1 MSNPPQIQEIGLD
14 SIGNLSLKEKNQSMP
29 KGQYKTKSLKHRPDP
44 NAEKLKKPRWIK
56 AKLPKA
62 KDIHRVKELKN
73 IMREKGLH
81 SVCEEASCPNLGE
94 CFGHGT
100 ATFMIM
106 GDICTRKC
114 PFCDVTHGRPKP
126 LDQNEPQHLA
136 DTVKAMRL
144 KYVVI
149 TSVDRDDLR
158 DGGAQHFTNVVSE
171 LRKAMPELKVETL
184 VPDFRGRLSVALE
197 TMSQQAP
204 DVLNHNLET
213 VPRLYEE
220 ARPGADYQ
228 ASLDLLK
235 RFKEMNPQVVTKSGL
250 MVGLGET
257 MEELL
262 QVMRDLRAHNVEML
276 TVGQYLQPS
285 SYHLGVKKYWTPDEF
300 KQVETAGYEMGFTNV
315 AAGPMVRSSYHADL
329 QAKEVSDE
337 IANAIAIDA

>member
-1 MSNPPQIQEIGLD
+1 MSNPPQIQEIGIEQ
-14 SIGNLSLKEKNQSMP
+14 IGNSRSSQSQSLKERNQSMP

-44 NAEKLKKPRWIK
+44 NAERLKKPRWIK

-62 KDIHRVKELKN
+62 KDIHRVKELKE
-73 IMREKGLH
+73 IMRDKGLH

-126 LDQNEPQHLA
+126 LDKNEPAHLA
-136 DTVKAMRL
+136 DTVAAMKL

-158 DGGAQHFTNVVSE
+158 DGGAQHFNDVVSA
-171 LRKAMPELKVETL
+171 LRSSLPELKIETL

-197 TMSQQAP
+197 TLTQSPP

-213 VPRLYEE
+213 IPRLYEE

-235 RFKEMNPQVVTKSGL
+235 RFKELNPDVITKSGL
-250 MVGLGET
+250 MVGLGES
-257 MEELL
+257 MDELL
-262 QVMRDLRAHNVEML
+262 AVMQDLRKHDVEML

-285 SYHLGVKKYWTPDEF
+285 EYHLAVKKYWTPQEF
-300 KQVETAGYEMGFTNV
+300 AEVEKAGYAMGFTNV
-315 AAGPMVRSSYHADL
+315 ASGPMVRSSYHADL
-329 QAKEVSDE
+329 QAKEL
-337 IANAIAIDA
+337 AH

>member
-1 MSNPPQIQEIGLD
+1 MSNIPQIQEINLSD
-14 SIGNLSLKEKNQSMP
+14 IGNLSSLKAKNEAMP

-44 NAEKLKKPRWIK
+44 TAERLKKPRWIK
-56 AKLPKA
+56 AQLPKA
-62 KDIHRVKELKN
+62 KDMHRVKELKN

-126 LDQNEPQHLA
+126 LDKNEPKHLA
-136 DTVKAMRL
+136 ETVKAMNL

-158 DGGAQHFTNVVSE
+158 DGGAQHFVDVVTE
-171 LRKAMPELKVETL
+171 LRLSLPSLRIETL
-184 VPDFRGRLSVALE
+184 VPDFRGRLTVALE
-197 TMSQQAP
+197 TLSTSAP

-213 VPRLYEE
+213 VPHLYEE

-235 RFKEMNPQVVTKSGL
+235 RFKEMNPSVVTKSGL
-250 MVGLGET
+250 MVGLGEE
-257 MEELL
+257 MDELL

-285 SYHLGVKKYWTPDEF
+285 EFHLAVKKYWTPEEF
-300 KQVETAGYEMGFTNV
+300 KQIEDAGYEMGFTNV
-315 AAGPMVRSSYHADL
+315 ASGPMVRSSYHADL
-329 QAKEVSDE
+329 QAKEL
-337 IANAIAIDA
+337 AQ